1 MEYGVY
7 LSPLKHKVPST
18 QIKTSFCIYGV
29 QQFCRH
35 LLFAVSQ
42 PCTNRANMSLID
54 GKQKDINK
62 KISNLKYTNLLYGG
76 SLRRFMQVADVGNRS
91 RASSEALPAA
101 LHKRFPIVLSFQH
114 KEKDKKINSAMIS
127 G

>member
-1 MEYGVY
+1 
-7 LSPLKHKVPST
+7 
-18 QIKTSFCIYGV
+18 
-29 QQFCRH
+29 
-35 LLFAVSQ
+35 
-42 PCTNRANMSLID
+42 MSLID

-114 KEKDKKINSAMIS
+114 EEKDKKMDSAMIS